1 MTPEQAKKKT
11 ALIIFGSIFASLA
24 VLALIILLRD
34 FILVTI
40 FISSVIACITLTC
53 WGMWDEYWPQI
64 YARQK
69 MIDELYYLAKT
80 PEQKKWT
87 KFFIEYF
94 KL

>member
-11 ALIIFGSIFASLA
+11 ALIILGSIFASLA

-40 FISSVIACITLTC
+40 FFLSVIACVAMTV
-53 WGMWDEYWPQI
+53 WGMWDEYWQQM
-64 YARQK
+64 YAREK
-69 MIDELYYLAKT
+69 MIDDLYARCNSEK
-80 PEQKKWT
+80 QRWFT
-87 KFFIEYF
+87 KFYIEYF

>member
-11 ALIIFGSIFASLA
+11 ALIILGSILASLA

-40 FISSVIACITLTC
+40 FFLSAIACVAMTV
-53 WGMWDEYWPQI
+53 WGIWDECWQQM
-64 YARQK
+64 YAREK
-69 MIDELYYLAKT
+69 MIDDLYARCNSEK
-80 PEQKKWT
+80 QRWFT
-87 KFFIEYF
+87 KFYIEYF

>member
-11 ALIIFGSIFASLA
+11 ALIILGSILASLA

-40 FISSVIACITLTC
+40 FFLSVIACVAMTV
-53 WGMWDEYWPQI
+53 WGIWDEYWQQM
-64 YARQK
+64 YAREK
-69 MIDELYYLAKT
+69 MIDDLYARCNSEK
-80 PEQKKWT
+80 QRWFT
-87 KFFIEYF
+87 KFYIEYF

>member
-11 ALIIFGSIFASLA
+11 ALIILGSIFASLA
-24 VLALIILLRD
+24 VLALIILLWD
-34 FILVTI
+34 FIPAAI
-40 FISSVIACITLTC
+40 FISSAIACVSLTV
-53 WGMWDEYWPQI
+53 WGMWDEYWPRM

-69 MIDELYYLAKT
+69 MIDNLYYFAKT
-80 PEQKKWT
+80 DEQKRWT

>member
-11 ALIIFGSIFASLA
+11 ALIILGSILASLA

-40 FISSVIACITLTC
+40 FFLSVISCVAMTV
-53 WGMWDEYWPQI
+53 WGMWDEYWQQM
-64 YARQK
+64 YAREK
-69 MIDELYYLAKT
+69 MIEDLYARCNSEK
-80 PEQKKWT
+80 QRWFT
-87 KFFIEYF
+87 KFYIEYF